1 MKKSIVII
9 IVAHLHLTASQQ
21 EQPKPSFWK
30 RLMGDRVAIWNASKV
45 IEEQR
50 ELFNKNRDKDQ
61 EKDKDDKYLSPYK
74 GAGSDVGANFGAGT
88 VTIIGQGIAMG
99 AGAVKATV
107 VSVVAAPA
115 TPFIVGG
122 VAGTYVAYK
131 AYRYFR
137 PSQQQK
143 EAQSAS
149 EKRTAENERD
159 KVAATVEVQEKQE
172 LQQCKKERDDF
183 TSCMHTFRKSQR
195 LTRHGYPEECS
206 DQAHKL
212 SMHKDGE
219 SEVLSLAKRHVM
231 FAPLKNQGGDK

>member
-1 MKKSIVII
+1 
-9 IVAHLHLTASQQ
+9 
-21 EQPKPSFWK
+21 
-30 RLMGDRVAIWNASKV
+30 MGDRVAIWNASKV

-50 ELFNKNRDKDQ
+50 ELYNKNRDKDQ
-61 EKDKDDKYLSPYK
+61 DKDKDDKIMSPYK
-74 GAGSDVGANFGAGT
+74 GAGSDLGANFGAGT
-88 VTIIGQGIAMG
+88 LTVMGHGIATA

-107 VSVVAAPA
+107 VGVVAAPA

-122 VAGTYVAYK
+122 IAGTYVAYK
-131 AYRYFR
+131 TYRYFR

-159 KVAATVEVQEKQE
+159 KIEAEGLA
-172 LQQCKKERDDF
+172 QCKKDRDDF

-206 DQAHKL
+206 DKAHKL